1 MTARPML
8 AVLEREVLKLLRQR
22 GRLLSTLVRPL
33 LWLLVIG
40 AGFEAVQGASG
51 VPGYRTFLVPGVLG
65 MTLLFGS
72 MLAALSTVYDKESG
86 VMRMLVIAPLEHY
99 WIALAK
105 ALGATLSA
113 QIQALMQLVVL
124 GLLGLVSAELS
135 IPLLAAGLLATAL
148 ACASLGML
156 VAAWSRTLDNYA
168 ALMNLVIFPVFF
180 LSGSLYPVQQ
190 LPTALRLVATL
201 NPYTYGVDL
210 LKHASIAGPSVVSGA
225 DFGVGLDL
233 AVLCGF
239 SVAALAV
246 ASIRFSRDAAHEPL
260 VHRLAARQG

>member
-1 MTARPML
+1 MTARPMI

-22 GRLLSTLVRPL
+22 GRLLSSLVRPL

-51 VPGYRTFLVPGVLG
+51 AAGYKTFLVPGVVG

-105 ALGATLSA
+105 ALGAALSA
-113 QIQALMQLVVL
+113 LIQALMLLIVL
-124 GLLGLVSAELS
+124 GLLGLVSAGLS
-135 IPLLAAGLLATAL
+135 IPLLAAGLTATAL

-168 ALMNLVIFPVFF
+168 ALMNLLIFPVFF

-190 LPTALRLVATL
+190 LPAALRLVATL

-210 LKHASIAGPSVVSGA
+210 LKHAAIAGPSAVSA
-225 DFGVGLDL
+225 DFSVGLDL
-233 AVLCGF
+233 AVLGGF
-239 SVAALAV
+239 SIAALAV

-260 VHRLAARQG
+260 VHRLSRKQSD